1 MRAKFLVAAA
11 ALSSA
16 SLVGFASTPS
26 HALDGKK
33 TPTANGTTPS
43 SAPAGG
49 IRPAAERAVNASA
62 GPVRPTA
69 RNGQA
74 QLPNNRNP
82 EDAGKPEI
90 RGPRLPEALRARLKE
105 RLDARVLNDVAEE
118 KRLRGEAIELLSR
131 FVAEAPPESREM
143 PEALVRLGE
152 LQWEN
157 ERESFVDR
165 FQAWEKRPVDQRG
178 PAPELDYRVA
188 RDLFGRVIHDYPW
201 FDQFDLALYV
211 DGFLAF
217 EQGKEDEARDRFER
231 ILRDYPESRFVPDA
245 HMAKAEAIFNGSYD
259 YAGALAEY
267 EKVIAYKGRIDPSL
281 YGLALFK
288 SAWCFWRLGNNDE
301 AAKRFVGV
309 FEATEAGNGEG
320 SPSGSAPRKKVS
332 AAERQQ
338 LSELQGEALKYVV
351 EVFTENEKNTAQDL
365 FDFLAKIGGERF
377 SGTIVRAL
385 AEQFYSEAH
394 YERGIEAYELLLKLE
409 PTSRD
414 AGRWVLEIAAGY
426 DAIEDWPHVD
436 STFRRACNDYTTG
449 GPWARTQAD
458 AANVSATTD
467 AIEKALLE
475 DARALH
481 GRAQKDKTS
490 AAEFEGA
497 AALYEIYLSAF
508 GQKPDAYD
516 VHFELAE
523 IDFFR
528 LGKNVDAATHY
539 LAAARAIPESETRG
553 ALATLRHDALY
564 NALVALSR
572 EMDTKPAGKEAA
584 AARESKGADPFAR
597 AADAYADALD
607 LYAHYY
613 PNDPELPAMF
623 YRQGRHYFETGNY
636 DSAVKIWGMLIEKF
650 PNSEPSHDAGESLLE
665 SFNRAKN
672 YENIETWARRL
683 KALPSFSAPKQ
694 QEKLDALIVV
704 AVFKQG
710 EQKAAAGDHAA
721 AAAAYLRAAKEFP
734 NDARAAQACVNAEQ
748 EAKVSGDVKTL
759 EEGAQLAM
767 GPRYAARPESPTGAW
782 IAATTLQAMGLFT
795 DAADIAERMAAL
807 GDREHPNYAKFDHE
821 RDAAYNAVVLR
832 EATGNHD
839 RAVADGT
846 KFLAIYGGSAEAD
859 EVVFQTGKAAQ
870 NGGHTKEAAELYERY
885 LGHAKSVDHRM
896 QGLVLLAQVDL
907 KIGED
912 RRAAAALE
920 QAAALGKQ
928 HGRELGPDGRYAA
941 AHARYMQGERILADF
956 ERIQI
961 QGDVKQLK
969 ARLKQKTDLLKDASK
984 MFLEC
989 VSMGVAE
996 WTTAALYQIG
1006 HMYEAFAKA
1015 LRDSPPP
1022 AEVKTEDQKA
1032 DYQAQIE
1039 EFVVPMEERSLDAYE
1054 NGWKKANDLG
1064 IYNQWTAKMR
1074 EALGRLNTELY
1085 PPFKETGFEVRSEGP
1100 LPMPP
1105 LIEAPSRAPSA
1116 STAPS
1121 AAGPSAAPPSS
1132 AVPSVPTP
1140 PAASVSGKAA
1150 P

>member
-1 MRAKFLVAAA
+1 V
-11 ALSSA
+11 SA
-16 SLVGFASTPS
+16 V
-26 HALDGKK
+26 
-33 TPTANGTTPS
+33 
-43 SAPAGG
+43 
-49 IRPAAERAVNASA
+49 R
-62 GPVRPTA
+62 GPVRPGTA
-69 RNGQA
+69 NGSGQA
-74 QLPNNRNP
+74 GSAGTASAVGSTSTAGSAGHAEGGAETGSGPAGGAGAVPRNP
-82 EDAGKPEI
+82 EDAGKPAI
-90 RGPRLPEALRARLKE
+90 RGPRLPEALRLRLKE
-105 RLDARVLNDVAEE
+105 RLDARVLADVAEE
-118 KRLRGEAIELLSR
+118 KRLRGEAIALLSK

-217 EQGKEDEARDRFER
+217 EQGKEDEARERFER

-259 YAGALAEY
+259 YPAALAEY

-288 SAWCFWRLGNNDE
+288 SAWCYWRLGNNDE

-309 FEATEAGNGEG
+309 FEATDAGNANGAGPAGNGAAG
-320 SPSGSAPRKKVS
+320 GKKVS

-338 LSELQGEALKYVV
+338 LTELQGEALKYVV
-351 EVFTENEKNTAQDL
+351 EVFSENEKNTAQDL

-409 PTSRD
+409 PTSRE
-414 AGRWVLEIAAGY
+414 AGRWILEIAAGY
-426 DAIEDWPHVD
+426 DAIEDWPHVEA
-436 STFRRACNDYTTG
+436 TFRRACNDYTAG
-449 GPWARTQAD
+449 GSWSRTQAD

-467 AIEKALLE
+467 AVEKALLE

-481 GRAQKDKTS
+481 GKAQKDKTS
-490 AAEFEGA
+490 LAEFEGA
-497 AALYEIYLSAF
+497 AGLYEIYLSKF
-508 GQKPDAYD
+508 GQKPEAYD

-539 LAAARAIPESETRG
+539 LAAARAIPESETHG
-553 ALATLRHDALY
+553 ALAALRHDALY

-572 EMDTKPAGKEAA
+572 EMDTKVPAGKEAA
-584 AARESKGADPFAR
+584 AAKEAKEGKGADPFAR

-683 KALPSFSAPKQ
+683 KALPSFAAPKQ

-782 IAATTLQAMGLFT
+782 IAATTLQSMGLFT

-807 GDREHPNYAKFDHE
+807 GDREHPNYAKFEHE

-839 RAVADGT
+839 RAVADGN
-846 KFLAIYGGSAEAD
+846 KFLAIYGGSGEAD

-870 NGGHTKEAAELYERY
+870 NGGHAKEAAELYERY

-907 KIGED
+907 KLGED

-928 HGRELGPDGRYAA
+928 HGRELGPDGKYAA

-984 MFLEC
+984 AFLEC

-1022 AEVKTEDQKA
+1022 SEVKTEDQKA

-1100 LPMPP
+1100 LPLPP
-1105 LIEAPSRAPSA
+1105 LIETPNRAVPAPS
-1116 STAPS
+1116 
-1121 AAGPSAAPPSS
+1121 GPA
-1132 AVPSVPTP
+1132 
-1140 PAASVSGKAA
+1140 KAA